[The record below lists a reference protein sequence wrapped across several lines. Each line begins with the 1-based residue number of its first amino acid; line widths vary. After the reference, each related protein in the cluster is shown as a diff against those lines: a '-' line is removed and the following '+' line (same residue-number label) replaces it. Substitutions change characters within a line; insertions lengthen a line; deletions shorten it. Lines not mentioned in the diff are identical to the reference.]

1 MPNFEFEYTDQDFQI
16 IGSQED
22 AFFSGTDYIRLTIY
36 PAEAIDDIV
45 TLPPNEGETE
55 LRQAVFYS
63 TNWPT
68 AYKINVSPFES
79 RDSAISERLIG
90 GDKNDFKIYKKSDES
105 VYIKPNEIF
114 NTFELPEGDYRIQID
129 FLNQVKPI
137 VNPAQLDNQLF
148 GSDGWLYS
156 NYGELVRFAYIIA
169 MESIYNDTS
178 EFDEKFNQG
187 LKGEL
192 IDDALQIL

>member
-1 MPNFEFEYTDQDFQI
+1 MPKFEYEYNQQDRELLINQQSNTF
-16 IGSQED
+16 GAD
-22 AFFSGTDYIRLTIY
+22 GDYIRVILY
-36 PAEAIDDIV
+36 PAESPDNIV

-90 GDKNDFKIYKKSDES
+90 GYKNDFKIYKKSDES

-114 NTFELPEGDYRIQID
+114 NTF
-129 FLNQVKPI
+129 
-137 VNPAQLDNQLF
+137 
-148 GSDGWLYS
+148 
-156 NYGELVRFAYIIA
+156 
-169 MESIYNDTS
+169 
-178 EFDEKFNQG
+178 
-187 LKGEL
+187 
-192 IDDALQIL
+192 